1 MDLYEVLLSGGVFSR
16 KASIAEAD
24 VSPALG
30 KRGKREA
37 RRRRSSAAQL
47 RKVLAHNPETYAQFQ
62 SLGLSPPLT
71 IGGVAEAQ
79 ARLQEKLEELEHKAA
94 MVKLSRLS
102 VQQEATGINSELMP
116 EVYVVPEVHVVPEA
130 TQDGLVPPKTG
141 APFQLQK
148 APIQMKSFQESP
160 ELGSAET
167 TTSGAAS
174 VSKEE
179 SSEMRDNFID
189 LKPDTCC
196 DTLDPANVRDTV
208 PTSFEGVR
216 IGENLDE
223 EPENVID
230 NLPAIL
236 LSPASNEG
244 TEIGENSLQDEQTL
258 DPQRNNDK
266 IEEETENT
274 KDNVQLI
281 THTNGEQN
289 RMDSSEEESPNVGPI
304 IQVTDCDT
312 EKSNS
317 SGLIAASCIIAR

>member
-1 MDLYEVLLSGGVFSR
+1 MFSR

-71 IGGVAEAQ
+71 VGGVAEAQ
-79 ARLQEKLEELEHKAA
+79 SRLQEKMEELEHKAA

-102 VQQEATGINSELMP
+102 VQQEATGVNSEFSVTP
-116 EVYVVPEVHVVPEA
+116 EVYVVPEVHVIPDVTHDGVVPSEKDA
-130 TQDGLVPPKTG
+130 F
-141 APFQLQK
+141 FQLQK
-148 APIQMKSFQESP
+148 APIGMNIFQESV
-160 ELGSAET
+160 ELGSVKTA
-167 TTSGAAS
+167 SHGAAS
-174 VSKEE
+174 IVNEE
-179 SSEMRDNFID
+179 SRITFDTFD
-189 LKPDTCC
+189 LKPETLC
-196 DTLDPANVRDTV
+196 DTLDLANGSDTLQKSYEV
-208 PTSFEGVR
+208 
-216 IGENLDE
+216 GENSE
-223 EPENVID
+223 ERTESMKANETECDTHDLANSRCDNV
-230 NLPAIL
+230 PAIL

-244 TEIGENSLQDEQTL
+244 TEIEEKILQDEQIIN
-258 DPQRNNDK
+258 PYRNN
-266 IEEETENT
+266 ENEENT
-274 KDNVQLI
+274 KDNMQLSM
-281 THTNGEQN
+281 QN
-289 RMDSSEEESPNVGPI
+289 NSDEKRNDSSREEESPNVGPI